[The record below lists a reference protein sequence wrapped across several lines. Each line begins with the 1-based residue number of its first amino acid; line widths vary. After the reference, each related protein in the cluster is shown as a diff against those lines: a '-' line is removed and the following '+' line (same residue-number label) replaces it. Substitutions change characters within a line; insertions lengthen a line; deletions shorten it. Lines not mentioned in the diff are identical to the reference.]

1 MMRNE
6 KHKKVKIQMK
16 YFIPYL
22 MTWYIKFFGAI
33 AAILSCVVYINKAI
47 VQHDEIVQQRID
59 GTYVEPDF
67 VDSWGQAK
75 KQK

>member
-1 MMRNE
+1 MRIE
-6 KHKKVKIQMK
+6 KYKKVKIQMK

-22 MTWYIKFFGAI
+22 MTWYIIFFGAV
-33 AAILSCVVYINKAI
+33 AAILSVAVYINKAI
-47 VQHDEIVQQRID
+47 VQHDGIVQQRID

-67 VDSWGQAK
+67 ADSWGQAK